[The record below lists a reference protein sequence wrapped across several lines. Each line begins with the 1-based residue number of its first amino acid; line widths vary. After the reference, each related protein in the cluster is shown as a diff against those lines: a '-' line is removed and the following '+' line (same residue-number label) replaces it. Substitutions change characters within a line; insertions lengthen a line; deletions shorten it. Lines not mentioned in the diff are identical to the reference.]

1 MDPYY
6 TEQLLSNGEM
16 AAEKLPRLSED
27 VREYNKSKN
36 HMSKSTADRS
46 DLDMAGDH
54 LETILN
60 ETNV

>member
-1 MDPYY
+1 MV
-6 TEQLLSNGEM
+6 
-16 AAEKLPRLSED
+16 AEKLPRLSED